1 MTALKV
7 LHVTSV
13 DKENYYLNN
22 LADHVSA
29 EDVAFSFVTFA
40 ANDCDFVRDMKSR
53 SRKVFGLDTLPRRRY
68 FSAYRDLGKLFNEL
82 DPDIIHTHLFDP
94 SLIGLTVAK
103 RQKRKTVLTRHHSD
117 AIHEIKS
124 PLKRRFYLGLES
136 HISRNADHIIAP
148 SQMVREFLVEKENVA
163 NNKVCVIP
171 YGQTTERFDA
181 VTPEKIAGV
190 RSELG
195 MGGGLALV
203 CVSRLFHRKGHEF
216 LFEAVAPLMKDGLN
230 ATVYLVGDGDYMPVL
245 EKRAREL
252 GISERVRFLGYRD
265 DALAVV
271 AAADIIVHPS
281 LEDALSSAVIE
292 SVMLERPIVATDISG
307 VRDSLADGKYGK
319 IVEPADSEAFRL
331 GLTEVVKNI
340 DYWHQAAKNGR
351 KYLLDYM
358 DAGRVAREYTRVYQH
373 VMDKHGE
380 THKKGKSYASTS

>member
-1 MTALKV
+1 MKPIKV
-7 LHVTSV
+7 LHITSV
-13 DKENYYLNN
+13 EKENYYLNN
-22 LADHVSA
+22 LVDFSDA
-29 EDVAFSFVTFA
+29 EKVEYCFVTFEPE
-40 ANDCDFVRDMKSR
+40 CDFTSALKKKGNRVWALDCVGR
-53 SRKVFGLDTLPRRRY
+53 SRYPKAFRRIGHILE
-68 FSAYRDLGKLFNEL
+68 SENV
-82 DPDIIHTHLFDP
+82 DIAHTHLFDP

-103 RQKRKTVLTRHHSD
+103 RQMRKTVLTRHHSD
-117 AIHEIKS
+117 AIHQLPS
-124 PLKRRFYLGLES
+124 LAKRRFYLALENY
-136 HISRNADHIIAP
+136 ISRKADHIIAP

-163 NNKVCVIP
+163 NDKVCVIP